1 MRDVRRAIHANPE
14 LSHEETATAALV
26 RRELVAAGLRE
37 IEAVAGT
44 GLLVTIRGRRSG
56 RALALRADLDALP
69 LVEASSVPFAS
80 RRPGVMHACGH
91 DAHTAIL
98 LGVAIALHGQRER
111 LRGSVTCVF
120 QPAEESEPLGARQI
134 VEAGHL
140 KGIDAILAL
149 HVDPGLPVGQ
159 IGVRSGPF
167 MAGADS
173 LQITIRGRGGHG
185 GLPHL
190 GVDAIA
196 VAAAVIQEL
205 QQIASRRIDP
215 LEPVVLT
222 IGRIEGGTAPNIL
235 ADHVLLQGTV
245 RALDERVRLRVRAMI
260 RDVVGGVARAH
271 GAAGTVEVLP
281 GEPVLRNDEA
291 LTDLIRG
298 AVRDVLGPA
307 ALHEMPRP
315 ELIAEDFAFYLEHVP
330 GAMFRL
336 GVGNPAKG
344 IVHPLHHPGFALDE
358 KALPIGAGVL
368 LGAVWRFLEA
378 GTVELPHSR
387 PRRREGGR

>member
-1 MRDVRRAIHANPE
+1 MRAVRRAIHASPE

-44 GLLVTIRGRRSG
+44 GLLVTIRGPRDG

-69 LVEASSVPFAS
+69 LAEASSVPFAS
-80 RRPGVMHACGH
+80 KRPGVMHACGH

-111 LRGSVTCVF
+111 LRGSVRCVF
-120 QPAEESEPLGARQI
+120 QPAEEAEPLGARQI

-149 HVDPGLPVGQ
+149 HVDPGIPVGQ
-159 IGVRSGPF
+159 IGVRSGPL
-167 MAGADS
+167 MACADS
-173 LQITIRGRGGHG
+173 LRITIRGRGGHG
-185 GLPHL
+185 ALPHL

-196 VAAAVIQEL
+196 VAASVIQEV

-215 LEPVVLT
+215 LEPMVLT
-222 IGRIEGGTAPNIL
+222 IGKIEGGTAPNIL
-235 ADHVLLQGTV
+235 ADHVRLEGIIRT
-245 RALDERVRLRVRAMI
+245 LDERVRVRIREMI
-260 RDVVGGVARAH
+260 QDVVGGIARAH
-271 GAAGTVEVLP
+271 GAEGTVEVLP

-291 LTDLIRG
+291 LTDLIRD
-298 AVRDVLGPA
+298 AVRDVLSPA
-307 ALHEMPRP
+307 ALHEIPRP
-315 ELIAEDFAFYLEHVP
+315 ELIAEDFAFYLERVP

-336 GVGNPAKG
+336 GVGNPTKG

-358 KALPIGAGVL
+358 EALPIGAGVL
-368 LGAVWRFLEA
+368 LGAAWRFLEA
-378 GTVELPHSR
+378 GKVEP
-387 PRRREGGR
+387 PDNRR